1 MAEPS
6 LIGGFDL
13 GFQEQID
20 FFRAKIKLP
29 TDRWDDIWQA
39 AHDRAFVVAGATKA
53 DLLDD
58 LAQAVDKAISTGTTL
73 ETFRQN
79 FRKIVADHGWQGWTG
94 EGTPGGFAWR
104 TKVIYE
110 TNLRTSYAA
119 GREAQLADPGLQKLM
134 PYRRYVHNDSVLNP
148 RPQHLAWNGLTLPH
162 DHPFWKTH
170 SPPNGWGCRCRVVA
184 AIAPRKGDRTEP
196 PENWNEVDA
205 ETGKLPGIDRGWGYA
220 PGQSHV
226 DELRRLAKEK
236 QTKLPAPLRKALAD
250 EIAQA
255 ARQAADNKP
264 QGMSAAEIRAELAR
278 LESQMDAESARN
290 KKLLAMDR
298 IQNEGG
304 GGYSHYDTVQGAT
317 LEKYMPQQIALRRA
331 LFEAEWTPEVTTSRR
346 AAWNAEMQKLVQAKK
361 PATTK
366 VLAEIQTRLGFTLAE
381 LKKALG
387 K

>member
-6 LIGGFDL
+6 LTGGFDL

-58 LAQAVDKAISTGTTL
+58 LAQAVDKAIATGTTL
-73 ETFRQN
+73 ETFRQD

-170 SPPNGWGCRCRVVA
+170 SPPNGWGCRCWVTAAVA
-184 AIAPRKGDRTEP
+184 PKKGDSTEP
-196 PENWNEVDA
+196 PAGWDEPGED
-205 ETGKLPGIDRGWGYA
+205 GRLPGIDRGWGYA
-220 PGQSHV
+220 PGRSNV
-226 DELRRLAKEK
+226 DELQAIVSDKN
-236 QTKLPAPLRKALAD
+236 QKLP
-250 EIAQA
+250 
-255 ARQAADNKP
+255 P
-264 QGMSAAEIRAELAR
+264 QLSAAL
-278 LESQMDAESARN
+278 DADMA
-290 KKLLAMDR
+290 
-298 IQNEGG
+298 
-304 GGYSHYDTVQGAT
+304 
-317 LEKYMPQQIALRRA
+317 
-331 LFEAEWTPEVTTSRR
+331 
-346 AAWNAEMQKLVQAKK
+346 
-361 PATTK
+361 K
-366 VLAEIQTRLGFTLAE
+366 VLNRD
-381 LKKALG
+381 
-387 K
+387 